1 MKYIKLFMLL
11 AAVSFLGACSDD
23 DESWNSANDVTVS
36 MENTTMRFNE
46 SAGIVEVPIKVEGE
60 TNGNVQ
66 VTIETKATG
75 DNPAKEDENYYIT
88 SKTITISDGE
98 GHVELECVDD
108 DDINSDRTFEIS
120 IVSAKGANVGNATTV
135 VTLRDN
141 DSQFYEKLQGSWK
154 MSGVDE
160 KGNAVNWDVKII
172 GATDES
178 DKDYNKT
185 LYVTGMCGLPSS
197 KAILSY
203 SYDKDTNKGSV
214 SFDHLGEYNF
224 AEGVNFGLTNPVNLW
239 LLQLNGNNLS
249 ASPVNG
255 TWSADFK
262 TITFDEDCMLTTYLI
277 DSVTKKQLGYI
288 WMGNDV
294 EGGIKAIKMV
304 KSK

>member
-1 MKYIKLFMLL
+1 MLL

-23 DESWNSANDVTVS
+23 DESWNSASDVTVS
-36 MENTTMRFNE
+36 MENTTMHIKE

-66 VTIETKATG
+66 VTIEVKETG
-75 DNPAKEDENYYIT
+75 SNPAKEDVNYYIT

-108 DDINSDRTFEIS
+108 DDINDDRTFEIS
-120 IVSAKGANVGNATTV
+120 IASAKGAKIGNQTTAI
-135 VTLRDN
+135 TLRDN

-154 MSGVDE
+154 MTGVDE
-160 KGNAVNWDVKII
+160 KGNAVSWDVKIT
-172 GATDES
+172 GATDE
-178 DKDYNKT
+178 DDADYNKT

-197 KAILSY
+197 RAILSY
-203 SYDKDTNKGSV
+203 SYDRETNKGTV

-224 AEGVNFGLTNPVNLW
+224 AEGVNFGMTNPVNLW
-239 LLQLNGNNLS
+239 LVQLSGKNLS
-249 ASPVNG
+249 QTPVNG

-277 DSVTKKQLGYI
+277 DSVTNEALGYI
-288 WMGNDV
+288 WMGNGV
-294 EGGIKAIKMV
+294 NGGIKAIKMT